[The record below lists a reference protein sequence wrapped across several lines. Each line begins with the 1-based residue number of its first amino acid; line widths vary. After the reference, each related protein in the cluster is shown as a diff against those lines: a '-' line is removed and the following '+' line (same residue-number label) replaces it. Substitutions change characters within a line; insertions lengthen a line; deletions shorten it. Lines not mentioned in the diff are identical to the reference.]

1 MSFPVEVLSARQPRG
16 ASERGTSRGISPR
29 GGGTSPV
36 SRRNLAECRTVMPA
50 FPRAYS
56 EVITHEQIMSQMPN
70 RPRLES
76 TQSWRGSP
84 ELTTRK
90 VARHAE
96 TFRTIGP
103 QPLPRAWSA
112 VTWCNSNNFGSPNQN
127 PTLLTSSSQREHS
140 KDMKSSRSNFPQPP
154 RAVVVCG
161 RAKIPASTR
170 PTGSSKGPS
179 SPRPQR
185 IIASPKATSSYS
197 PPSTFSSLVGCGER
211 KAPKAPAPI
220 NMPLSVRAQTSMSRQ
235 GQSHE
240 RPAVQEP
247 PEYSVPSSDLE
258 GLLRYL
264 TGLDQKGLRI
274 TEAVYSVNTWM
285 LYGLIPL
292 RHHGFIL
299 YSEGSRSCGKDP
311 YLTLDF
317 SSRGILWDTFDV
329 YPDVPEGTFFSKSY
343 KIDLDPI
350 LVRDY
355 CKATQPFSWPDNDCK
370 HWAKGL
376 LMMMGVSDDPCA
388 DGGIDHIS
396 RGHVGLRE
404 IITCGAS
411 QNSNR
416 LIGCMP

>member
-1 MSFPVEVLSARQPRG
+1 
-16 ASERGTSRGISPR
+16 
-29 GGGTSPV
+29 
-36 SRRNLAECRTVMPA
+36 MPG
-50 FPRAYS
+50 S
-56 EVITHEQIMSQMPN
+56 

-140 KDMKSSRSNFPQPP
+140 KDMKSSRGPNFPQPP

-197 PPSTFSSLVGCGER
+197 PPSTFSSLVGCGAPER

-220 NMPLSVRAQTSMSRQ
+220 NMPLSVRAQASMSRQ

-240 RPAVQEP
+240 RPTVQEVS

-264 TGLDQKGLRI
+264 GGLDQKGLRV

-299 YSEGSRSCGKDP
+299 YSEAE
-311 YLTLDF
+311 
-317 SSRGILWDTFDV
+317 RG
-329 YPDVPEGTFFSKSY
+329 
-343 KIDLDPI
+343 
-350 LVRDY
+350 
-355 CKATQPFSWPDNDCK
+355 
-370 HWAKGL
+370 
-376 LMMMGVSDDPCA
+376 
-388 DGGIDHIS
+388 DG
-396 RGHVGLRE
+396 
-404 IITCGAS
+404 
-411 QNSNR
+411 
-416 LIGCMP
+416 